1 MDLRDLIAL
10 AWKRRWVVLG
20 VLAMTLLASTPAIIS
35 RPTEYESTAVVALT
49 PDVTQGQGLVASDSL
64 SALLSTYAETAKSS
78 LNLARAEKVLGR
90 DLGADIDTSTEGG
103 SGILRITARATDPR
117 DAAAAAAA
125 TTKAFQD
132 SIAGNKLMIAT
143 LVDPASPEFS
153 PVQPRPP
160 LLFAVAGVLGLFGG
174 ILLAVGLE
182 QFRRRIETA
191 ADVAQHTPAPVLGR
205 LGRQRTLARE
215 SASVIWDQTG
225 LDDLQES
232 YRALRTNLEFL
243 MDETTR
249 VIQITSPEAAQGK
262 STVVANLAVAFS
274 RIGIETIV
282 LDADLRRPRQHEI
295 FGLDNSSGLS
305 NTLALGHKPELKPAG
320 EGLWVITSGPVPPD
334 PTEMLH
340 IRLPSVIKALRRR
353 KALLLV
359 DTPPVL
365 PVSDARLVAPLTDG
379 VILLA
384 TAGTQKPASFQAAID
399 RLALVDTRLLGII
412 LNKAGQDDVDVGSY
426 YRYEA
431 TAETAERLEA
441 ERLEAERRS
450 AARKRPEPPV
460 PPSERPT
467 KKTPPRTAAP
477 PVEQV

>member
-1 MDLRDLIAL
+1 
-10 AWKRRWVVLG
+10 
-20 VLAMTLLASTPAIIS
+20 
-35 RPTEYESTAVVALT
+35 
-49 PDVTQGQGLVASDSL
+49 
-64 SALLSTYAETAKSS
+64 
-78 LNLARAEKVLGR
+78 
-90 DLGADIDTSTEGG
+90 
-103 SGILRITARATDPR
+103 
-117 DAAAAAAA
+117 
-125 TTKAFQD
+125 
-132 SIAGNKLMIAT
+132 
-143 LVDPASPEFS
+143 
-153 PVQPRPP
+153 
-160 LLFAVAGVLGLFGG
+160 
-174 ILLAVGLE
+174 
-182 QFRRRIETA
+182 
-191 ADVAQHTPAPVLGR
+191 
-205 LGRQRTLARE
+205 
-215 SASVIWDQTG
+215 
-225 LDDLQES
+225 
-232 YRALRTNLEFL
+232 

-384 TAGTQKPASFQAAID
+384 TAGTQKPASFQAALD
-399 RLALVDTRLLGII
+399 RLALVETRLLGMI
-412 LNKAGQDDVDVGSY
+412 LNKAGEDDVDVGSY

-431 TAETAERLEA
+431 TRRPSGSRR
-441 ERLEAERRS
+441 RLEAERRS
-450 AARKRPEPPV
+450 AARGPEPPPRRAADEEDPAEDGRPAGGAGLDGRAAARQPRGLPRGLRRSRCRSGTAPRCGRSTPLRASASSILLLLALLRAEALLLV
-460 PPSERPT
+460 LAAALPWEGLLAYPTESVSVVKILGVLLFAAWLVRALARSEPLRVSPALAWAAAARARRRALVAVRARSRPRACST
-467 KKTPPRTAAP
+467 RSATRSSSRSSSSSCS
-477 PVEQV
+477 